1 MNMMPFPLLAQGTL
15 QRVNL
20 IGGWLARNDF
30 SAVPANDDAQLIVLT
45 GNAVLPTID
54 AAAQLA

>member
-30 SAVPANDDAQLIVLT
+30 PA
-45 GNAVLPTID
+45 
-54 AAAQLA
+54 